1 MGKHRGGGKKKG
13 KSLIARAK
21 QLRTN
26 SQKKAVRNAH
36 ERKKQLAKQKK
47 RNLENRK
54 KAKIPYTPDESILL
68 VGEGDFSFTVSLQ
81 SYCNKVMET
90 LRNTVSSNDSKSA
103 PKRKHKGFILATCL
117 DSKEE
122 LKKKYPTALPNI
134 EKLKQLGAYVVDKVD
149 CTDLKSNIV
158 LGYIQSFW
166 QLT

>member
-1 MGKHRGGGKKKG
+1 
-13 KSLIARAK
+13 
-21 QLRTN
+21 
-26 SQKKAVRNAH
+26 
-36 ERKKQLAKQKK
+36 
-47 RNLENRK
+47 
-54 KAKIPYTPDESILL
+54 
-68 VGEGDFSFTVSLQ
+68 
-81 SYCNKVMET
+81 MET